1 MTCCF
6 AIIPD
11 GASAPAALFESLE
24 DAMEWAVMKY
34 GGDKF
39 SIKHVAAADVS
50 GAEDGAPANPSAN

>member
-11 GASAPAALFESLE
+11 GASAPAALFENLE
-24 DAMEWAVMKY
+24 DAMEWAVKKY

-39 SIKHVAAADVS
+39 SIRHVAATDVTSADRPPT
-50 GAEDGAPANPSAN
+50 GDAAN